1 MMMYSFLVNS
11 VNVTFFGDEMDI
23 LSVDL
28 NNINLDD
35 IDFYKDGIE
44 TIIPIRLM
52 ALRKALKKRKQ
63 RINAC
68 RIASNKMLRLVYARL

>member
-11 VNVTFFGDEMDI
+11 VNVTFFGDKMDI
-23 LSVDL
+23 LRVGL
-28 NNINLDD
+28 NNVNLDD

-44 TIIPIRLM
+44 TSIPIRLM

-68 RIASNKMLRLVYARL
+68 RIASNKMLRWVYARL

>member
-11 VNVTFFGDEMDI
+11 VNVTSFADEIDI
-23 LSVDL
+23 LSVGL

>member
-1 MMMYSFLVNS
+1 MYSFLVNS

-52 ALRKALKKRKQ
+52 ALRKEKRN
-63 RINAC
+63 RINF
-68 RIASNKMLRLVYARL
+68 Y

>member
-1 MMMYSFLVNS
+1 MYSFLVNS

>member
-1 MMMYSFLVNS
+1 MYSFLVNS

-28 NNINLDD
+28 NNIDDNLDD

>member
-11 VNVTFFGDEMDI
+11 VNVTFFGDKMDI
-23 LSVDL
+23 LRVGL
-28 NNINLDD
+28 NNVNLDD

-44 TIIPIRLM
+44 TSIPIRLM

>member
-1 MMMYSFLVNS
+1 MYSFLVNS

-52 ALRKALKKRKQ
+52 ALRKALKNRKQ

>member
-1 MMMYSFLVNS
+1 MMMYFFLVNS

>member
-63 RINAC
+63 KINAC

>member
-35 IDFYKDGIE
+35 IDFYKDGLE

>member
-52 ALRKALKKRKQ
+52 ALRKALKKQKQ

>member
-1 MMMYSFLVNS
+1 MLFFDEGSS
-11 VNVTFFGDEMDI
+11 NVMFSKDKMCVF
-23 LSVDL
+23 SVDL

>member
-1 MMMYSFLVNS
+1 MRMYSFLVNS

>member
-1 MMMYSFLVNS
+1 MYSFLVNS

-35 IDFYKDGIE
+35 IDFYKDGLE

>member
-11 VNVTFFGDEMDI
+11 INVTFFGDEMDI

>member
-52 ALRKALKKRKQ
+52 ALRKALQKRKQ

>member
-35 IDFYKDGIE
+35 IDFYKYGIE

>member
-68 RIASNKMLRLVYARL
+68 RIASNKMLRLVYAKL

>member
-23 LSVDL
+23 LSVDI